1 MLRRFFSKV
10 ANETPA
16 TSGRIAD
23 DAMKF
28 HADERS
34 SPASGIDS
42 VLGINGHLLD
52 ESQPLNPLE
61 STSPDS
67 HETLSLLTERT
78 PTGMCLVCI

>member
-42 VLGINGHLLD
+42 VLGINGHSIGECRPQD
-52 ESQPLNPLE
+52 PLE
-61 STSPDS
+61 STSPEC
-67 HETLSLLTERT
+67 HETPSPVTDRT
-78 PTGMCLVCI
+78 QTGMCLVCL